1 MAMLHDDG
9 PQDTAEK
16 ASGTQRG
23 FLLLEVAPRSAGFDR
38 VDFV

>member
-16 ASGTQRG
+16 ASGTQRA
-23 FLLLEVAPRSAGFDR
+23 FLLLEVAPRTAGLGR
-38 VDFV
+38 IDFV